1 MAIKLSFTKT
11 EEDLTGKSKWWGS
24 PDLPDDMQ
32 YPINTFASEDEDDED
47 WDEPLTFICQIRC
60 EDLCEVDP
68 EGKLPHKGML
78 YFFAA
83 LDEYIEGHDESS
95 SVHNGIGEWDTDA
108 FKVLYTEQ
116 TEDLNPYEI
125 RYEDGTPYFDPP
137 EKITFKRTSDND
149 SFALLCPPF
158 YEEVS
163 ELYPNWVSLLQI
175 DESDE
180 WGLSLYDCG
189 MINFMI
195 RRKDL
200 KERNWD
206 EVSVYFHSL

>member
-24 PDLPDDMQ
+24 PDLPDDLD
-32 YPINTFASEDEDDED
+32 YPINFFKAENEGEED
-47 WDEPLTFICQIRC
+47 WDEPLTFVCQIRC
-60 EDLCEVDP
+60 EDLAAVDP

-83 LDEYIEGHDESS
+83 LEEYIDDGEPC
-95 SVHNGIGEWDTDA
+95 SVHNGLGEWDTDA
-108 FKVLYTEQ
+108 YKVLYTEQ

-125 RYEDGTPYFDPP
+125 RYEDDTPYNKPA
-137 EKITFKRTSDND
+137 EKISFKRTGDND
-149 SFALLCPPF
+149 SFAMLCPPF
-158 YEEVS
+158 YEEVA

-175 DESDE
+175 DESE
-180 WGLSLYDCG
+180 QWGLRLYDCG

-195 RRKDL
+195 RRTDL
-200 KERNWD
+200 KVRNWD
-206 EVSVYFHSL
+206 EVSVYFHSF